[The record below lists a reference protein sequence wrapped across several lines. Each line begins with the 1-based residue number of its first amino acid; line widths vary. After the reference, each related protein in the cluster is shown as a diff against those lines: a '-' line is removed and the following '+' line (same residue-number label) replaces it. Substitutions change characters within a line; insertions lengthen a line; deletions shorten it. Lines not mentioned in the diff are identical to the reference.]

1 MLLQRAIDLEF
12 HLHDAIVFQRLVRNM
27 GFIQLAENKTDPEL
41 FHQAITM
48 RMHLADEVVKRRLI
62 QLMEQRLLV
71 DAPPSK
77 PSVEDIEAAFIQR
90 RQALRHPPQYSI
102 EHVFFAPEREQDVA
116 SVVTEI
122 MEQRLSARAARQL
135 GSPFLQGYQFVKQT
149 PDQLAR
155 NFGDRFVMGLQKALQ
170 ESQSRAE
177 SGDGQWL
184 GPIRSVYGL
193 HYVWLSRFEPARDAE
208 LKEVEQQLR
217 VDLEYAA
224 GKQAL
229 QCAIA
234 ALRLEFEVR
243 GRTLQDADEAGRCE

>member
-1 MLLQRAIDLEF
+1 
-12 HLHDAIVFQRLVRNM
+12 
-27 GFIQLAENKTDPEL
+27 
-41 FHQAITM
+41 
-48 RMHLADEVVKRRLI
+48 
-62 QLMEQRLLV
+62 
-71 DAPPSK
+71 
-77 PSVEDIEAAFIQR
+77 
-90 RQALRHPPQYSI
+90 
-102 EHVFFAPEREQDVA
+102 
-116 SVVTEI
+116 
-122 MEQRLSARAARQL
+122 
-135 GSPFLQGYQFVKQT
+135 LQGYQFVKQT

-177 SGDGQWL
+177 SGDGRWL

-208 LKEVEQQLR
+208 LKAVEQQLR

-234 ALRLEFEVR
+234 ALRLEFEFR